1 MPSDLTV
8 AEVLTLAAFFARDLA
23 AILSLM
29 VAATALLTSIVSL
42 LVRKRARVENQ
53 VIEGGIFSWV
63 ATVAGCLAPL
73 DEGGLFGRVQVISAI
88 VISSAVWVLVI
99 IIHRLGRSRKA

>member
-8 AEVLTLAAFFARDLA
+8 TEVLIWAAFIVRDLA
-23 AILSLM
+23 AILSLGM
-29 VAATALLTSIVSL
+29 AATALLTSIVSL

-63 ATVAGCLAPL
+63 ITVTGCFAPL
-73 DEGGLFGRVQVISAI
+73 DKGLVFGRAQAINAI

-99 IIHRLGRSRKA
+99 IIHRLGRSREV